1 MRTYNHLHKPGSTE
15 FSFDPVLKL
24 EETIWEHHRSIATTR
39 SAHAITERCC
49 SSAVQVFCAALHEQG
64 NLPDSQFKEF
74 EEKLAAIDADL
85 RYAPTLILHFK
96 ITVEAAMMR
105 IQNRAKVEGRW
116 FEKDITEEYLR
127 NLLAKYE
134 SLYEGRKDV
143 IVIDSNMPTDEIKRE
158 VADKLENNEEK
169 YCKVLKAKGFP
180 EAQARRL
187 LALMISCFK
196 NSPQ

>member
-1 MRTYNHLHKPGSTE
+1 MHKPGSTE
-15 FSFDPVLKL
+15 FSFDPILKL

-105 IQNRAKVEGRW
+105 IQNRAKVEGR
-116 FEKDITEEYLR
+116 
-127 NLLAKYE
+127 
-134 SLYEGRKDV
+134 
-143 IVIDSNMPTDEIKRE
+143 
-158 VADKLENNEEK
+158 
-169 YCKVLKAKGFP
+169 
-180 EAQARRL
+180 
-187 LALMISCFK
+187 
-196 NSPQ
+196 

>member
-1 MRTYNHLHKPGSTE
+1 M
-15 FSFDPVLKL
+15 
-24 EETIWEHHRSIATTR
+24 
-39 SAHAITERCC
+39 C
-49 SSAVQVFCAALHEQG
+49 QG
-64 NLPDSQFKEF
+64 QFKEF

-134 SLYEGRKDV
+134 SLYEGRKDRV
-143 IVIDSNMPTDEIKRE
+143 WHSCWSFRTAGSPRWAGRPRK
-158 VADKLENNEEK
+158 DKKGLGIRGRWRKALET
-169 YCKVLKAKGFP
+169 P
-180 EAQARRL
+180 RRL
-187 LALMISCFK
+187 SAAAMGGVGGGRVICRLLGVKIGVGNVQK
-196 NSPQ
+196 TL

>member
-1 MRTYNHLHKPGSTE
+1 MFDHRDGLGRPGKP
-15 FSFDPVLKL
+15 L
-24 EETIWEHHRSIATTR
+24 W
-39 SAHAITERCC
+39 
-49 SSAVQVFCAALHEQG
+49 
-64 NLPDSQFKEF
+64 
-74 EEKLAAIDADL
+74 DL
-85 RYAPTLILHFK
+85 
-96 ITVEAAMMR
+96 
-105 IQNRAKVEGRW
+105 Q
-116 FEKDITEEYLR
+116 
-127 NLLAKYE
+127 
-134 SLYEGRKDV
+134 DV